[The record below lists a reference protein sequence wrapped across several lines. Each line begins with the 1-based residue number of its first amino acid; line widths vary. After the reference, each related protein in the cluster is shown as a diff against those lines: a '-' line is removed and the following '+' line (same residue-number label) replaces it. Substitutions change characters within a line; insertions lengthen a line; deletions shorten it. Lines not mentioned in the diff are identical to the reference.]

1 MNKKLG
7 NDFESEFCCILAAN
21 GFWAH
26 NFAQNRAGQPADV
39 IAAKKRITYLI
50 DCKVCSD
57 GAFRLSRIEE
67 NQRRSM
73 NLWTETGNGSG
84 WFALKLPD
92 GAIYMMFMELLL
104 RLESAGRSE
113 VSEEEIRRIGVR
125 LEEWLETF
133 VCW

>member
-1 MNKKLG
+1 MNKKIG
-7 NDFESEFCCILAAN
+7 NDFESDFCDLLAAN

-26 NFAQNRAGQPADV
+26 NFAQNRSGQPADV
-39 IAAKKRITYLI
+39 IAAKNRITYLI

-57 GAFRLSRIEE
+57 GSFRLSRMEE
-67 NQRRSM
+67 NQRRAM

-84 WFALKLPD
+84 WFALKMPD
-92 GAIYMMFMELLL
+92 ESIYMMFMDLLL
-104 RLESAGRSE
+104 RLEAAGRSE
-113 VSEEEIRRIGVR
+113 VTEEEIRRIGVR

>member
-1 MNKKLG
+1 MNKKIG
-7 NDFESEFCCILAAN
+7 NDFESEFCDILAAN

-39 IAAKKRITYLI
+39 IAAKNRITYLI

-57 GAFRLSRIEE
+57 GAFRLSRMEE

-73 NLWTETGNGSG
+73 HLWTETGNGSG
-84 WFALKLPD
+84 WFSLKLPD
-92 GAIYMMFMELLL
+92 GEIYMMFMELLL
-104 RLESAGRSE
+104 RLESAGKAE
-113 VSEEEIRRIGVR
+113 VSEAEIKR
-125 LEEWLETF
+125 LGIRLSEWLEAY

>member
-1 MNKKLG
+1 MNKKIG
-7 NDFESEFCCILAAN
+7 NDFESDFCAILAVN

-39 IAAKKRITYLI
+39 IAAKNRITYLI

-57 GAFRLSRIEE
+57 GSFRLSRMEE
-67 NQRRSM
+67 NQRRAM
-73 NLWTETGNGSG
+73 KLWTETGNGSG
-84 WFALKLPD
+84 WFALKMPD
-92 GAIYMMFMELLL
+92 ESIYMMFMDLLL
-104 RLESAGRSE
+104 RLEAAGRSE
-113 VSEEEIRRIGVR
+113 VTEEEIRRIGVR